1 MNKLS
6 KESLS
11 YTLVNIIGSLLP
23 LIALIALIFFNG
35 FEFPFLKDIIG
46 NGELTIVC
54 VSVAISTVYTLYTF
68 KKEVGSSNRADI
80 VYWITILFIVIGILI
95 YASELQKIYLVK
107 EKEKVEAEHKTNSG
121 LNYDKSTSSGSENT
135 NTESNVLLTENNQDT
150 ISKSKSRI
158 MTFSIIFLL
167 WVIFAMYISKLFE
180 NRTISLT
187 SSRADDLNNLENKV
201 S

>member
-1 MNKLS
+1 MRNIT

-11 YTLVNIIGSLLP
+11 YTFVNIIGSLLP
-23 LIALIALIFFNG
+23 LLALIALIFFNG
-35 FEFPFLKDIIG
+35 FELPGLKDIIG

-68 KKEVGSSNRADI
+68 KKEVGSSNQVDI
-80 VYWITILFIVIGILI
+80 VYWITIFFVVIGILI
-95 YASELQKIYLVK
+95 YASELQKVYLVN
-107 EKEKVEAEHKTNSG
+107 EKEKIEISIITNKDASRAA
-121 LNYDKSTSSGSENT
+121 NTSVQNGRKEIDGIIN
-135 NTESNVLLTENNQDT
+135 ENNVET

-158 MTFSIIFLL
+158 LTFSLIFLF

-180 NRTISLT
+180 NRSISLT
-187 SSRADDLNNLENKV
+187 SSRRDDLSNLENKV

>member
-1 MNKLS
+1 MSKLI
-6 KESLS
+6 KESIS

-23 LIALIALIFFNG
+23 LLALVALIFFNG
-35 FEFPFLKDIIG
+35 FEFPDFKDIIG

-107 EKEKVEAEHKTNSG
+107 EKEKVETNVNTNISSNFDNIGSVENTKKENSG
-121 LNYDKSTSSGSENT
+121 
-135 NTESNVLLTENNQDT
+135 LLTENNQET
-150 ISKSKSRI
+150 ITKSKSRI

-180 NRTISLT
+180 NRSISLT
-187 SSRADDLNNLENKV
+187 SSRRDDLDNLENKV

>member
-1 MNKLS
+1 MSKLI
-6 KESLS
+6 KESIS

-23 LIALIALIFFNG
+23 LLALVALIFFNG
-35 FEFPFLKDIIG
+35 FEFPELKDIIG

-107 EKEKVEAEHKTNSG
+107 EKEKVEANIKTN
-121 LNYDKSTSSGSENT
+121 TSSSFDKNINYENT
-135 NTESNVLLTENNQDT
+135 KEENSNLLNENKQVT

-158 MTFSIIFLL
+158 MKFSIIFLL

-180 NRTISLT
+180 NRSVSLT
-187 SSRADDLNNLENKV
+187 SSRRDDLNNLENKV

>member
-1 MNKLS
+1 MSKLI
-6 KESLS
+6 KESIS

-23 LIALIALIFFNG
+23 LLALVALIFFNG
-35 FEFPFLKDIIG
+35 FEFPELKDIIG

-107 EKEKVEAEHKTNSG
+107 EKEKVEANIKTN
-121 LNYDKSTSSGSENT
+121 TSSSFDKNINYENT
-135 NTESNVLLTENNQDT
+135 KEENSNLLNENKQVT

-158 MTFSIIFLL
+158 MKFSIIFLL

-180 NRTISLT
+180 NRSVSLT
-187 SSRADDLNNLENKV
+187 SSRRDD
-201 S
+201 